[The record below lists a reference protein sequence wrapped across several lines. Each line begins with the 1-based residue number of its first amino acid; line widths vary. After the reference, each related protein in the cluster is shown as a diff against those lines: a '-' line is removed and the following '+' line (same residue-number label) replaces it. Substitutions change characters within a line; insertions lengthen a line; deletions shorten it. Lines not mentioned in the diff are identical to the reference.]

1 MKEEHINIMTTI
13 NDNINLRYQIYSLKV
28 DGELD
33 KPVTRPILTRERA
46 NKYFS
51 DCVQCAI
58 VSIDEHGSIVEIID
72 KNLTPIKET
81 NKKPKIIKC
90 FRR

>member
-1 MKEEHINIMTTI
+1 MATI
-13 NDNINLRYQIYSLKV
+13 NESGNLRYQIYALTSN
-28 DGELD
+28 GELD

-58 VSIDEHGSIVEIID
+58 VSIDEYGSIIEILE
-72 KNLTPIKET
+72 KNTTPL
-81 NKKPKIIKC
+81 KIINKRPQTKKRK
-90 FRR
+90 RR

>member
-1 MKEEHINIMTTI
+1 MATI

-33 KPVTRPILTRERA
+33 KPITMPILTRERA

-51 DCVQCAI
+51 ENIQCAL
-58 VSIDEHGSIVEIID
+58 VSVDKHGSIVEIIE
-72 KNLTPIKET
+72 KNLTPINEID
-81 NKKPKIIKC
+81 KKPKIKKRQ
-90 FRR
+90 RR

>member
-1 MKEEHINIMTTI
+1 MATI

-33 KPVTRPILTRERA
+33 KPITMPILTRERA

-51 DCVQCAI
+51 ENIQCAL
-58 VSIDEHGSIVEIID
+58 VSIDEYGSIVEIIE
-72 KNLTPIKET
+72 KNLTPINEI
-81 NKKPKIIKC
+81 NKKPKIKKRQ
-90 FRR
+90 RR